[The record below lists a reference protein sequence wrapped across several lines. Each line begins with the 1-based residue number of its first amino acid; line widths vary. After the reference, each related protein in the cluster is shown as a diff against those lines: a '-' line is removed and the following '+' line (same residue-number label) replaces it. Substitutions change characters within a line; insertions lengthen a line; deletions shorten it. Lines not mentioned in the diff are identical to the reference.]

1 GIPLI
6 QSKKLSK
13 QTRPALLATFTATPL
28 WRARSAELMPPIETA
43 TLPTSL
49 LERFGGDPGKRLMAF
64 LAFLGPLTGGA
75 SWQQSF

>member
-1 GIPLI
+1 MPL
-6 QSKKLSK
+6 
-13 QTRPALLATFTATPL
+13 
-28 WRARSAELMPPIETA
+28 IETA

-49 LERFGGDPGKRLMAF
+49 LERFGGYPGKRLMAF